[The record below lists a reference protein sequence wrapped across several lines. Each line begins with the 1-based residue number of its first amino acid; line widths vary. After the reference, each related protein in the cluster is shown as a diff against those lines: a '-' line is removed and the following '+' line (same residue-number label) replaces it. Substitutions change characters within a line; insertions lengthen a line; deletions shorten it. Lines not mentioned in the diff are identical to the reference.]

1 MATYF
6 SVWHFWV
13 QRIWPHGHFWK
24 SSKQLP
30 RPFLGPAQQVRS
42 MILIG
47 CLPSITMGLAKR
59 AKNDWKLLFWAE
71 FQMSFWVQRKWAII
85 LQNVTNKH
93 GLKCVDRMSTRSW
106 RLHTVTGI
114 TYIGCIVTY
123 WRSKIWFFE
132 LDSWIMAMILTC
144 YAGPKEGLGSCFE
157 HFQKWPWGQ
166 ILCTQKCQTEK

>member
-1 MATYF
+1 MKKGWKVVATYF

-24 SSKQLP
+24 CSKQLP
-30 RPFLGPAQQVRS
+30 RPSLGPAQQVRS

-59 AKNDWKLLFWAE
+59 TKNDWKLLFWAE

-114 TYIGCIVTY
+114 TLHRVHSDLLGVKNLVLWTG
-123 WRSKIWFFE
+123 FLNNGNE
-132 LDSWIMAMILTC
+132 ET
-144 YAGPKEGLGSCFE
+144 GL
-157 HFQKWPWGQ
+157 
-166 ILCTQKCQTEK
+166 